1 MPNKETRAKI
11 LERKEHE
18 YVQCH
23 FGNFQGEVEKQ
34 RFQADI
40 LSLRGLGEKRDEIAF
55 RYQ

>member
-1 MPNKETRAKI
+1 MPNKETRAKT
-11 LERKEHE
+11 LERREHE

-23 FGNFQGEVEKQ
+23 FANFQGEVEKQ

-40 LSLRGLGEKRDEIAF
+40 LSLRGVGEKRDEIAF